1 MIRRPPSSTRTDTL
15 FPYTTLFRSP
25 EELVLANPQFRLPM
39 TRIKPPHGV
48 WAHICG
54 TDLVRTGPDSFFV
67 LEDNA
72 RTPSGVSYMLE
83 DRAAMQRLFP
93 GLLSRHKVR
102 PAEHYPATLLANTRF
117 ADPSG
122 PGSAPLAVG

>member
-1 MIRRPPSSTRTDTL
+1 MSSDEWARLERGLEQRVSAINAFLCDIYGRREILSAGL
-15 FPYTTLFRSP
+15 IP

-72 RTPSGVSYMLE
+72 RTPSGVRSEEHTSELQSLMRISY
-83 DRAAMQRLFP
+83 
-93 GLLSRHKVR
+93 
-102 PAEHYPATLLANTRF
+102 
-117 ADPSG
+117 
-122 PGSAPLAVG
+122 AVF

>member
-1 MIRRPPSSTRTDTL
+1 MLTRPPTTKRTATLVPYSTRVRAGL
-15 FPYTTLFRSP
+15 VP
-25 EELVLANPQFRLPM
+25 EELVRANPQFRLPM

-54 TDLVRTGPDSFFV
+54 TDLVRTGPESFFV

-83 DRAAMQRLFP
+83 DREAMQRLFP
-93 GLLSRHKVR
+93 EIGRAHV
-102 PAEHYPATLLANTRF
+102 
-117 ADPSG
+117 
-122 PGSAPLAVG
+122 

>member
-54 TDLVRTGPDSFFV
+54 TDLVRTGSDSFFV

-83 DRAAMQRLFP
+83 DREAMQRLFP

-102 PAEHYPATLLANTRF
+102 PVAHYP
-117 ADPSG
+117 DPQIGRASG
-122 PGSAPLAVG
+122 RERGCQYG